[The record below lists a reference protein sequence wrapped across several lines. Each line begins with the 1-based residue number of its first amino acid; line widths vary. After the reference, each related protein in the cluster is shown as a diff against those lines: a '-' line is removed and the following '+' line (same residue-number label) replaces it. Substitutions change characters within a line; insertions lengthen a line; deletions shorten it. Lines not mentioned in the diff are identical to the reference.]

1 MTTDPQPNRKID
13 QKLFPFMIS
22 GESVDEFNELFFQLI
37 DEWEPSGRTAFEAI
51 FVLAALMWRRMHLN
65 FYLDVEKAPALFGAI
80 FKNKDQPGLNENRAL
95 LEHTEGWD
103 PAPLKEVI
111 EKVSV
116 DNSKKWKPRW

>member
-1 MTTDPQPNRKID
+1 
-13 QKLFPFMIS
+13 
-22 GESVDEFNELFFQLI
+22 
-37 DEWEPSGRTAFEAI
+37 
-51 FVLAALMWRRMHLN
+51 
-65 FYLDVEKAPALFGAI
+65 LDVEKAPALFGAI